1 MPEVGD
7 EKNNNGVRLTYTKN
21 GKWEPVGYPPDNNK
35 GPQAE
40 GFGKIPEQLAQ
51 TRTPKDS
58 LSFSDLEKFQTA
70 ITAIGTS
77 TTSIQD
83 NMGVILDML
92 ALEDTLRV
100 DISKS
105 IGMSN
110 EQLFDTINELNEAG
124 ESASRFALTVNDL
137 FTTFK
142 EITLEVGRKLRISP
156 EVTERAALLTKTLE
170 GFDASDFAKGF
181 DDIGFSLDKAIGGVD
196 ESNNAMSEILET
208 GRGFGVVMEK
218 FLGNVT
224 SQLKL
229 VNTYGFDRG
238 VEGLARMVARS
249 QTLGLEM
256 STVTSLA
263 DKFLDPEG
271 AIDFAARMQVI
282 GGAVGDLQDPFKL
295 MYMATNDLEGL
306 QEAIIDTAAAA
317 VTFDEDK
324 GKFVISPE
332 QRRQLKDM
340 AEAMGT
346 SYQDLADT
354 AVKSARRAEAFSEMK
369 FLDNVTETDKE
380 LIAGMAQMGE
390 GGEMQVRIPSLDKMV
405 DLDSLTA
412 EEIGEL
418 KTVGMTDSQVYAQQL
433 TVAEKANQYLATID
447 TGVRKM
453 IRAGGGDTEGML
465 AASLS
470 QQLGESMELLTTEQL
485 NLIGEG
491 DMAGFMKN
499 FSDPANAPTG
509 LTPEGT
515 NKILQGLKNMG
526 LYTGD
531 IPAIEA
537 DDFILRPGQA
547 PVKFN
552 EGDLILGGTEL
563 DGGQGGDITN
573 KINNVNTNTNTT
585 TQAQTRGPIEL
596 TGTLTVKGEG
606 ENATVNVQKLLKQMS
621 SGDLQN
627 LSMMLSNATA

>member
-1 MPEVGD
+1 
-7 EKNNNGVRLTYTKN
+7 
-21 GKWEPVGYPPDNNK
+21 
-35 GPQAE
+35 
-40 GFGKIPEQLAQ
+40 
-51 TRTPKDS
+51 
-58 LSFSDLEKFQTA
+58 
-70 ITAIGTS
+70 
-77 TTSIQD
+77 
-83 NMGVILDML
+83 
-92 ALEDTLRV
+92 
-100 DISKS
+100 
-105 IGMSN
+105 
-110 EQLFDTINELNEAG
+110 
-124 ESASRFALTVNDL
+124 
-137 FTTFK
+137 
-142 EITLEVGRKLRISP
+142 
-156 EVTERAALLTKTLE
+156 
-170 GFDASDFAKGF
+170 
-181 DDIGFSLDKAIGGVD
+181 
-196 ESNNAMSEILET
+196 
-208 GRGFGVVMEK
+208 
-218 FLGNVT
+218 
-224 SQLKL
+224 
-229 VNTYGFDRG
+229 
-238 VEGLARMVARS
+238 
-249 QTLGLEM
+249 
-256 STVTSLA
+256 
-263 DKFLDPEG
+263 
-271 AIDFAARMQVI
+271 
-282 GGAVGDLQDPFKL
+282 
-295 MYMATNDLEGL
+295 
-306 QEAIIDTAAAA
+306 
-317 VTFDEDK
+317 
-324 GKFVISPE
+324 
-332 QRRQLKDM
+332 
-340 AEAMGT
+340 
-346 SYQDLADT
+346 
-354 AVKSARRAEAFSEMK
+354 
-369 FLDNVTETDKE
+369 
-380 LIAGMAQMGE
+380 MGE

>member
-1 MPEVGD
+1 MPKIGD
-7 EKNNNGVRLTYTKN
+7 ERVSGGVNQIYTNDGVWKN
-21 GKWEPVGYPPDNNK
+21 VGYSPPTDS
-35 GPQAE
+35 GPSAT
-40 GFGKIPEQLAQ
+40 GFGKIPEELAQ
-51 TRTPKDS
+51 SRTPKDA

-70 ITAIGTS
+70 ITSIGSS
-77 TTSIQD
+77 TTAIQD

-156 EVTERAALLTKTLE
+156 EVTERASLLTKTLA

-181 DDIGFSLDKAIGGVD
+181 DDIGFSLDTAMGSVD
-196 ESNNAMSEILET
+196 DTNNAMSEIIQT
-208 GRGFGVVMEK
+208 GQQFGVVMEK

-229 VNTYGFDRG
+229 VNTYGFERG
-238 VEGLARMVARS
+238 VEGLARMVARG
-249 QTLGLEM
+249 QALGLEM

-263 DKFLDPEG
+263 DKFFDPEG
-271 AIDFAARMQVI
+271 AIDFAAQMQVI

-340 AEAMGT
+340 AEAMGM

-354 AVKSARRAEAFSEMK
+354 AVKSARRAEAFSEME
-369 FLDNVTETDKE
+369 FLNNVTEEDKE
-380 LIAGMAQMGE
+380 LIAGMAAMGE
-390 GGEMQVRIPSLDKMV
+390 GGEMQVKIPSLDKMV
-405 DLDSLTA
+405 DIDSLTA
-412 EEIGEL
+412 EQIDEL
-418 KTVGMTDSQVYAQQL
+418 KVVGMSDSDIYAQQL
-433 TVAEKANQYLATID
+433 TVSEKANQYLATID
-447 TGVRKM
+447 TGIRKM
-453 IRAGGGDTEGML
+453 VREGGGDTAGM
-465 AASLS
+465 AMASLS
-470 QQLGESMELLTTEQL
+470 QQLGESMELLTTKQL

-491 DMAGFMKN
+491 KMKEFLADFQSN
-499 FSDPANAPTG
+499 PPTG
-509 LTPEGT
+509 ITDESSKAILDGLERMGIITPDQ
-515 NKILQGLKNMG
+515 NPKVV
-526 LYTGD
+526 
-531 IPAIEA
+531 

-573 KINNVNTNTNTT
+573 KINNVSNNMSTT
-585 TQAQTRGPIEL
+585 PRVQGQTGPIEL

-606 ENATVNVQKLLKQMS
+606 ENATVNVKRLLSQLS

>member
-1 MPEVGD
+1 MPNVGEERVSGGVNQIYTND
-7 EKNNNGVRLTYTKN
+7 GVWKN
-21 GKWEPVGYPPDNNK
+21 VGYSPPTDS
-35 GPQAE
+35 GPSAT
-40 GFGKIPEQLAQ
+40 GFGKIPEELAQ
-51 TRTPKDS
+51 SRTPKDA

-70 ITAIGTS
+70 ITSIGSS
-77 TTSIQD
+77 TTAIQD

-156 EVTERAALLTKTLE
+156 EVTERASLLTKTLA

-499 FSDPANAPTG
+499 FSDPANTPTG
-509 LTPEGT
+509 MTDKSTKAILDGLERMGIITPDQ
-515 NKILQGLKNMG
+515 NPKVV
-526 LYTGD
+526 
-531 IPAIEA
+531 

>member
-1 MPEVGD
+1 MPKIGD
-7 EKNNNGVRLTYTKN
+7 ERVSGGVNQIYTNDGVWKN
-21 GKWEPVGYPPDNNK
+21 VGYSPPTDS
-35 GPQAE
+35 GPSAT
-40 GFGKIPEQLAQ
+40 GFGKIPEELAQ
-51 TRTPKDS
+51 SRTPKDA

-70 ITAIGTS
+70 ITSIGSS
-77 TTSIQD
+77 TTAIQD

-156 EVTERAALLTKTLE
+156 EVTERASLLTKTLA

-181 DDIGFSLDKAIGGVD
+181 DDIGFSLDTAMGSVD
-196 ESNNAMSEILET
+196 DTNNAMSEIIQT
-208 GRGFGVVMEK
+208 GQQFGVVMEK

-229 VNTYGFDRG
+229 VNTYGFERG
-238 VEGLARMVARS
+238 VEGLARMVARG
-249 QTLGLEM
+249 QALGLEM

-263 DKFLDPEG
+263 DKFFDPEG
-271 AIDFAARMQVI
+271 AIDFAAQMQVI

-340 AEAMGT
+340 AEAMGM

-354 AVKSARRAEAFSEMK
+354 AVKSARRAEAFSEME
-369 FLDNVTETDKE
+369 FLNNVTEEDKE
-380 LIAGMAQMGE
+380 LIAGMAAMGE
-390 GGEMQVRIPSLDKMV
+390 GGEMQVKIPSLDKMV
-405 DLDSLTA
+405 DIDSLTS
-412 EEIGEL
+412 EQIDEL
-418 KTVGMTDSQVYAQQL
+418 KVVGMSDSDIYAQQL
-433 TVAEKANQYLATID
+433 TVSEKANQYLATID
-447 TGVRKM
+447 TGIRKM
-453 IRAGGGDTEGML
+453 VREGGGDTAGM
-465 AASLS
+465 AMASLS
-470 QQLGESMELLTTEQL
+470 QQLGESMELLTTKQL

-491 DMAGFMKN
+491 KMKEFLADFQSN
-499 FSDPANAPTG
+499 PPTG
-509 LTPEGT
+509 ITDESSKAILDGLQRMGIITPSQNPT
-515 NKILQGLKNMG
+515 
-526 LYTGD
+526 
-531 IPAIEA
+531 IEA

-573 KINNVNTNTNTT
+573 KINNVSNNMSTT
-585 TQAQTRGPIEL
+585 PRVQGQTGPIEL

-606 ENATVNVQKLLKQMS
+606 ENATVNVKRLLSQLS

>member
-1 MPEVGD
+1 MPNVG
-7 EKNNNGVRLTYTKN
+7 EERVSGGVNQIYTNDGVWETKGYAPPNKN
-21 GKWEPVGYPPDNNK
+21 GPS
-35 GPQAE
+35 AT

>member
-7 EKNNNGVRLTYTKN
+7 EKNNNGVRMTYTKN
-21 GKWEPVGYPPDNNK
+21 GKWEPVGYK
-35 GPQAE
+35 PQTETGEKATS
-40 GFGKIPEQLAQ
+40 FGKVPEELAQ
-51 TRTPKDS
+51 KRTPKEA

-70 ITAIGTS
+70 ITGIAAGTS
-77 TTSIQD
+77 SITD

-110 EQLFDTINELNEAG
+110 AQLFDTINELNEAG
-124 ESASRFALTVNDL
+124 ESASRFGITVNDL
-137 FTTFK
+137 FNTFK

-156 EVTERAALLTKTLE
+156 EVTERASLLTKTLE
-170 GFDASDFAKGF
+170 GFDASSFAKGF

-196 ESNNAMSEILET
+196 ESNNAMSEILDT

-369 FLDNVTETDKE
+369 FLDNVTESDKE
-380 LIAGMAQMGE
+380 LIAGMSQMGE
-390 GGEMQVRIPSLDKMV
+390 GGEMQVKIPSLDKMV
-405 DLDSLTA
+405 DIDSLTA
-412 EEIGEL
+412 EQIDEL
-418 KTVGMTDSQVYAQQL
+418 KVVGMTDSQVYAQQL
-433 TVAEKANQYLATID
+433 TVAEKTNQYLATID
-447 TGVRKM
+447 TGIRKM
-453 IRAGGGDTEGML
+453 VREGGGDTEGML

-485 NLIGEG
+485 NLIGKG
-491 DMAGFMKN
+491 DMSGFLAN
-499 FSDPANAPTG
+499 FSDPANTPTG
-509 LTPEGT
+509 MTDKSSKAILEG
-515 NKILQGLKNMG
+515 LQRMG
-526 LYTGD
+526 LISDT
-531 IPAIEA
+531 
-537 DDFILRPGQA
+537 DFILRPGQA
-547 PVKFN
+547 PIKFN

-563 DGGQGGDITN
+563 DGGQGGDVTN
-573 KINNVNTNTNTT
+573 KINNVNTNMNTT

-627 LSMMLSNATA
+627 LSIMLSNATA

>member
-1 MPEVGD
+1 MPKLGD
-7 EKNNNGVRLTYTKN
+7 ERRSGGVDQIYTKD
-21 GKWEPVGYPPDNNK
+21 GKWENVGYAPNTDT
-35 GPQAE
+35 GPRAE
-40 GFGKIPEQLAQ
+40 GFGKIPEELGK
-51 TRTPKDS
+51 TRTPKDA
-58 LSFSDLEKFQTA
+58 LSFADLEKFQTA
-70 ITAIGTS
+70 LTNITTDTG
-77 TTSIQD
+77 SIQD
-83 NMGVILDML
+83 NMGIILDML

-124 ESASRFALTVNDL
+124 ESAARFGLTVNDL
-137 FTTFK
+137 FDTFK

-156 EVTERAALLTKTLE
+156 EVTERATLLTKTLD
-170 GFDASDFAKGF
+170 GFNASDFAKGF
-181 DDIGFSLDKAIGGVD
+181 DDIGFSLDKAVGGVD
-196 ESNNAMSEILET
+196 ESNNAMSEILDT

-229 VNTYGFDRG
+229 VNTYGFERG
-238 VEGLARMVARS
+238 VEGLARMVARG

-263 DKFLDPEG
+263 DKFFDPEG
-271 AIDFAARMQVI
+271 AIDFAAQMQVI

-332 QRRQLKDM
+332 QRRQLRDM
-340 AEAMGT
+340 AEAMGM

-354 AVKSARRAEAFSEMK
+354 AVKSARRAEAFSEMQ
-369 FLDNVTETDKE
+369 FLDNVTEEDKE
-380 LIAGMAQMGE
+380 LIAGMAAMGE
-390 GGEMQVRIPSLDKMV
+390 GGEMQVKIPSLDKMV
-405 DLDSLTA
+405 DIDSLTA
-412 EEIGEL
+412 EQIDEL
-418 KTVGMTDSQVYAQQL
+418 KVVGMTDSDIYAQQL
-433 TVAEKANQYLATID
+433 TVAEKTNQYLATID
-447 TGVRKM
+447 TGIRKM
-453 IRAGGGDTEGML
+453 VREGGGDTEGMMMS
-465 AASLS
+465 SLS
-470 QQLGESMELLTTEQL
+470 QTLGESMELLTAEQL
-485 NLIGEG
+485 GMIGKG
-491 DMAGFMKN
+491 DMGGFMEN
-499 FSDPANAPTG
+499 FSDPENAPTG

-515 NKILQGLKNMG
+515 KKILEGLTKMG
-526 LYTGD
+526 LYTA
-531 IPAIEA
+531 PIEA

-573 KINNVNTNTNTT
+573 KINNVSNLNTTNTP
-585 TQAQTRGPIEL
+585 TQTGPIEL

-606 ENATVNVQKLLKQMS
+606 ENATVNVKKLLSQLS